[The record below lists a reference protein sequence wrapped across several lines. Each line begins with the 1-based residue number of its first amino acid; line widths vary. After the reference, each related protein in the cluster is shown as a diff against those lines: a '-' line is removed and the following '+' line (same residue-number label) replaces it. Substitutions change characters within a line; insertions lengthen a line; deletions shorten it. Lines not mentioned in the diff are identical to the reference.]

1 MSETHGN
8 GTAPPATLAEGLYG
22 KDGPISGGPADPR
35 TRAVIESGFA
45 RPDPRFSDE
54 PRPSPVPPARATP
67 APGSQAFDAAR
78 YANEGQLDLGEF
90 SGVARD
96 LNLSQGQAEQLL
108 SLHTKETAAQKAA
121 LERTWDSWHQTSRRD
136 LGDRLEPMVSDIRQA
151 IGSDRDAARF
161 YELLTWSGIEHDPA
175 TIRVLHR
182 LATGRRW

>member
-1 MSETHGN
+1 MSEDRGN
-8 GTAPPATLAEGLYG
+8 GSAPPSIASAMYG
-22 KDGPISGGPADPR
+22 RDGPISGVADPR
-35 TRAVIESGFA
+35 TQAIIDGGKA
-45 RPDPRFSDE
+45 RPDPRFADDQ
-54 PRPSPVPPARATP
+54 RPSPAPPARSGP
-67 APGSQAFDAAR
+67 APGQAFDAAR

-96 LNLSQGQAEQLL
+96 LNLTQPQAEKILA
-108 SLHTKETAAQKAA
+108 LHTRETAAQKAA

-151 IGSDRDAARF
+151 IGSDHDAVRF

-182 LATGRRW
+182 LATGRRY